1 MERRGF
7 LRTTFHGGLAA
18 STAACATSPARQ
30 SAAPLDDAELEREL
44 RQMDRVVARMD
55 RVSDRWFFGH
65 RERASGAVLA
75 LRHRPEPEP
84 SRGEAVDE
92 PRSLADGE
100 QLASEGELLRASM
113 RSIFVTSSL
122 AELPES
128 QHGDPR
134 VVERLRH
141 VSGEAD
147 FAVFGTLARL
157 DSLDSQQL
165 DAIDELAKQPDF
177 IDRVLEDIDVLSRDL
192 EVPPKRR
199 LHLRRMAKHL
209 SWKLE
214 RQPMS
219 AIIRETVDAV
229 VLELE
234 TWSRRLETQQLAF
247 ADGDPRWIERTEQ
260 VMRMYAPSS
269 GTTPDFAV
277 ADPVRV
283 SQIERARLR
292 VKQGQIM
299 LGVGLGLA
307 VLGAGGVIAG
317 VYAVGPLIWVG
328 GVAATIGV
336 ILVIVGAVFWGLGN
350 STLKE
355 LHAPR

>member
-65 RERASGAVLA
+65 RERASGVA
-75 LRHRPEPEP
+75 
-84 SRGEAVDE
+84 DE

-192 EVPPKRR
+192 DVPAKRR

>member
-18 STAACATSPARQ
+18 STAACATTPARE
-30 SAAPLDDAELEREL
+30 SAAPLDEAELEREL
-44 RQMDRVVARMD
+44 RKMDRVVARMD
-55 RVSDRWFFGH
+55 RVSDQWFFGH
-65 RERASGAVLA
+65 RKRASGVA
-75 LRHRPEPEP
+75 
-84 SRGEAVDE
+84 DD
-92 PRSLADGE
+92 PRTLADGE

-157 DSLDSQQL
+157 DSLDTRQL

-192 EVPPKRR
+192 EVPPQRR

-260 VMRMYAPSS
+260 VMRMYAPS
-269 GTTPDFAV
+269 GLTADIAV
-277 ADPVRV
+277 ADPVRD

-307 VLGAGGVIAG
+307 VLGGGGVIAG
-317 VYAVGPLIWVG
+317 VYAVGTPLVWVG

-336 ILVIVGAVFWGLGN
+336 LLVIVGAVFWGLGN

>member
-18 STAACATSPARQ
+18 STAACATSPTRQ

-65 RERASGAVLA
+65 RERASGVA
-75 LRHRPEPEP
+75 
-84 SRGEAVDE
+84 DE
-92 PRSLADGE
+92 PRSLAEGE

-157 DSLDSQQL
+157 DSLDARQL

-192 EVPPKRR
+192 DVPPKRR

-234 TWSRRLETQQLAF
+234 TWSARLETQQLAF

-269 GTTPDFAV
+269 GMTPDFAV